1 MAVLCTARCIAG
13 ESRIH
18 LDGDSWSAIGD
29 ASRDVVGNEGH
40 RDSKLVRLCAR
51 DDDEPG
57 DYFELCAAGDEGEL
71 LLLDPAHKWRDLLR
85 LERRVLRPKTAGS
98 HAEYYQQLSSLL
110 APRWCARF
118 GLAAA
123 RRRPRTA
130 ALWRCGGP
138 FRWRGPSR
146 RGTARVM
153 SGPRLAARSR
163 PRALGPRP
171 PALSAA
177 SCEEAGA
184 RRSG

>member
-71 LLLDPAHKWRDLLR
+71 LLLDPAHKWRNLLR
-85 LERRVLRPKTAGS
+85 LERQVLRPRTWS
-98 HAEYYQQLSSLL
+98 EETRL
-110 APRWCARF
+110 ASTCAR
-118 GLAAA
+118 A
-123 RRRPRTA
+123 
-130 ALWRCGGP
+130 
-138 FRWRGPSR
+138 
-146 RGTARVM
+146 
-153 SGPRLAARSR
+153 
-163 PRALGPRP
+163 
-171 PALSAA
+171 
-177 SCEEAGA
+177 EEE
-184 RRSG
+184 